1 MVRSI
6 KKREIPST
14 PKEKFKFEAG
24 NHAKSQTNWKRE
36 YELSKNNHRKREI
49 TKTKKE
55 EKTAVFFIAVA
66 FLEGK
71 NNIKRELKKSIPN
84 IRGITKLISNDLNI
98 ENLLFI
104 METSRFELET
114 PCLQSKYSTYWAM
127 PPEEHFSHLRKK
139 IKKQKK

>member
-1 MVRSI
+1 MY
-6 KKREIPST
+6 KR
-14 PKEKFKFEAG
+14 
-24 NHAKSQTNWKRE
+24 QE
-36 YELSKNNHRKREI
+36 YELSKNNHRKRET

-114 PCLQSKYSTYWAM
+114 PCLQSKYSTY
-127 PPEEHFSHLRKK
+127 
-139 IKKQKK
+139 